1 MNREESI
8 IKRSRVVGCLMFLTI
23 VIVGYLISSL
33 FSWDFSFNKWNLLS
47 KIVMIAA
54 IIYAIMALRYNS
66 NETKVELANSRSID
80 EEMKPL
86 YKKIQKITKAAS
98 FEQKYAILQQCA
110 KMKSFALSANDDYV
124 YRISQRLECVMSE
137 ALGVEE
143 YQAKDYFSKRKIGLD
158 MEILCT
164 IRNDMDLRDFLVYFF
179 NFYCYYS
186 AGTIDF
192 NGRPSSFNKISDL
205 CNSIDKC
212 FGLTSEEAHNIIEA
226 QIDRNK

>member
-8 IKRSRVVGCLMFLTI
+8 MKRSRVIGCLMFLTI

-54 IIYAIMALRYNS
+54 FIYAIMALRYNS

-86 YKKIQKITKAAS
+86 YEKIQNVVTAAS
-98 FEQKYAILQQCA
+98 VEQKYAILQQCA
-110 KMKSFALSANDDYV
+110 KMKNFAYSANDDYV
-124 YRISQRLECVMSE
+124 YRVSQRLECVMSE
-137 ALGVEE
+137 ALGVEV
-143 YQAKDYFSKRKIGLD
+143 YQAKDYFSKRKTGLD
-158 MEILCT
+158 MELLGT
-164 IRNDMDLRDFLVYFF
+164 IRNDIDLRDFLIYFF
-179 NFYCYYS
+179 NFYSHAS

-192 NGRPSSFNKISDL
+192 NGGPSSFNKIADL
-205 CNSIDKC
+205 CNSIERC
-212 FGLTSEEAHNIIEA
+212 FGLTHDEAHNIIEA
-226 QIDRNK
+226 QIDRN